1 MHDGPPVSTPLR
13 ATKHTIA
20 LLWHA
25 MDTLH
30 SRRSSHFSGEPH
42 DPMDYYLTT
51 MVLGGVGLAAMAFGG
66 GSSHSHG
73 AHGAHGAHGG
83 GHSGGGQVHG
93 GSHGAS
99 QAASHGVSH
108 GAHQGAHAN
117 TGGGVGAAVASLMSP
132 RVLFTVCLGIGA
144 TGLAVRP
151 VLGGLPLF
159 LAALAGGIVLERLI
173 VAPIWAL
180 AFRFESRPALTLES
194 SVDGEATVVS
204 TFDANGQGL
213 IAIEVDG
220 QVMQVL
226 GTLRAD
232 DRAIAGRIA
241 VGTRVRIEA
250 VDAGRNRCTVALL

>member
-1 MHDGPPVSTPLR
+1 
-13 ATKHTIA
+13 
-20 LLWHA
+20 
-25 MDTLH
+25 
-30 SRRSSHFSGEPH
+30 
-42 DPMDYYLTT
+42 MDYYLTT
-51 MVLGGVGLAAMAFGG
+51 MVLGGAGLAAMAFVG

-73 AHGAHGAHGG
+73 AHGAHGADGG
-83 GHSGGGQVHG
+83 GHALGGHAGAGHAHTMSHG
-93 GSHGAS
+93 AAHSASHSASHGAS
-99 QAASHGVSH
+99 HGTHH
-108 GAHQGAHAN
+108 GAEATSGA
-117 TGGGVGAAVASLMSP
+117 GVGAAVVSLMSP

-144 TGLAVRP
+144 TGLALRP

>member
-1 MHDGPPVSTPLR
+1 MD
-13 ATKHTIA
+13 A
-20 LLWHA
+20 LHCRR
-25 MDTLH
+25 T
-30 SRRSSHFSGEPH
+30 SRISGEPH

-73 AHGAHGAHGG
+73 AHDG
-83 GHSGGGQVHG
+83 GHSGGGHVHG
-93 GSHGAS
+93 GSHGG
-99 QAASHGVSH
+99 SHGVAH
-108 GAHQGAHAN
+108 GTHHGPDAPSS
-117 TGGGVGAAVASLMSP
+117 GGGVGAAVASLMSP

-144 TGLAVRP
+144 TGLALRP

-159 LAALAGGIVLERLI
+159 LAALAGGLVLERLI
-173 VAPIWAL
+173 VAPIWGL